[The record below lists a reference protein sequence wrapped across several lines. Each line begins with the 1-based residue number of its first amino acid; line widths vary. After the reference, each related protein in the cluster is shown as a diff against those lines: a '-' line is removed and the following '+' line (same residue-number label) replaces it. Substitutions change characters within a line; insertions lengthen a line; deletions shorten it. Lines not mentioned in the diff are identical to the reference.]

1 LERIKSAYEKALERA
16 EKITVSPEQLEI
28 MEYAPKGSQAAS
40 QYMRDKSFA
49 LEEEFKKY
57 GEKIQKY
64 LRAGAEETFL
74 SNIRLPENEAA
85 KENNQ
90 RAFEGIL
97 TLKKNKKAVSQLF
110 GEMEHLFNYYANA
123 VNQNYQNLKANMNKR
138 FAVTR
143 QALERQLGT
152 KVEIEI
158 EKQPEFLQE
167 WRKILNQ
174 INAQYEDHLKEQK
187 EKVRQIN

>member
-16 EKITVSPEQLEI
+16 EKITVSPEQLEA

-40 QYMRDKSFA
+40 QYMRDKNFI

-57 GEKIQKY
+57 GEKLQKH

-97 TLKKNKKAVSQLF
+97 ALKKDKKSISQLF
-110 GEMEHLFNYYANA
+110 GEMEYLFNYYAKA
-123 VNQNYQNLKANMNKR
+123 KNQNYQNLKANMNKR
-138 FAVTR
+138 FAATQ

-152 KVEIEI
+152 KVNLDL

-167 WRKILNQ
+167 WRKILNN
-174 INAQYEDHLKEQK
+174 INAQYENHLKEQK
-187 EKVRQIN
+187 EKIKQIN

>member
-1 LERIKSAYEKALERA
+1 MEKIKSAYEKALERV
-16 EKITVSPEQLEI
+16 EKITVLPEQLEA

-40 QYMRDKSFA
+40 QYMQDKSFA
-49 LEEEFKKY
+49 LEEELKKY
-57 GEKIQKY
+57 GEKIQKH

-97 TLKKNKKAVSQLF
+97 ALKKNKKVVSQVF
-110 GEMEHLFNYYANA
+110 GEIEHLFTYYAKA
-123 VNQNYQNLKANMNKR
+123 INQNYQNLKANMNKH
-138 FAVTR
+138 FAVTQ

-152 KVEIEI
+152 KVKLEV

-167 WRKILNQ
+167 WRKIQFQ
-174 INAQYEDHLKEQK
+174 INAQYENHLKEHK
-187 EKVRQIN
+187 EKIRQID

>member
-1 LERIKSAYEKALERA
+1 MEKIKSAYEKALERA
-16 EKITVSPEQLEI
+16 EKITVSPEQLEA

-57 GEKIQKY
+57 GVKIQKH
-64 LRAGAEETFL
+64 LKAGAEETFL

-97 TLKKNKKAVSQLF
+97 ALKKNKKAVSQVF
-110 GEMEHLFNYYANA
+110 GEIEHLFNYYVKAI
-123 VNQNYQNLKANMNKR
+123 NQNYQNFKANMSKR
-138 FAVTR
+138 FAATQ

-152 KVEIEI
+152 KVAFEI

-167 WRKILNQ
+167 WRKILNH
-174 INAQYEDHLKEQK
+174 INAQYEDHLKEHK